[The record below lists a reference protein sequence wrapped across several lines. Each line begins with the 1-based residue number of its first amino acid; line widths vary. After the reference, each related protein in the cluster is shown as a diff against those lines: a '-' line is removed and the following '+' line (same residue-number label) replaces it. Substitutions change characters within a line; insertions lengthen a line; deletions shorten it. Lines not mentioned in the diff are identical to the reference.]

1 MDPYVTESDRRRTDA
16 VKYENL
22 ANNATILADDLILA
36 GDTRAAAVAFTRAA
50 THYRMSAAARRDA
63 AALPGGTGIDLHIAE
78 LLERD
83 ARGYDERAATLT
95 AE

>member
-22 ANNATILADDLILA
+22 ANNDTILADDLILA
-36 GDTRAAAVAFTRAA
+36 GDTRAAAAAYARAS
-50 THYRMSAAARRDA
+50 TYYRMGAAARRDA
-63 AALPGGTGIDLHIAE
+63 AALPGGTGIDLYIAE
-78 LLERD
+78 LLD
-83 ARGYDERAATLT
+83 ADADEYHDNAATMT

>member
-36 GDTRAAAVAFTRAA
+36 GDTRAAAVAFKRAA

-63 AALPGGTGIDLHIAE
+63 SALPGGTGIDLHIAE
-78 LLERD
+78 LLDRD
-83 ARGYDERAATLT
+83 ARDYDERAATLS